1 MSLDS
6 ELPQS
11 LDVDPPAYSQPTLP
25 PPPVAEVEG
34 PGARPLWSAR
44 WGARV
49 VGGGIAV
56 VAALTV
62 GAYAV
67 LPHSGA
73 SAHAASASPAPLTTL
88 SAHLDQL
95 ARAFPEA
102 VAAGKPCS
110 ESNERIP
117 LVLLSTIEGLAGGS
131 SAPAAEAAL
140 FAGSLTEVT
149 GPTMTTQ
156 ARRVAIL
163 RTRDLTP
170 PVASHG
176 DPTPG
181 RYEGDLVVFDA
192 STSLPLCQ
200 TVIRTWSSY
209 PVVQPKISTRTL
221 NEDFVARVRGAV
233 AEAAVRLHVAL
244 DL

>member
-6 ELPQS
+6 ELPPS
-11 LDVDPPAYSQPTLP
+11 LDADPPAYSQPTLP

-34 PGARPLWSAR
+34 GGVRPLWSAR

-49 VGGGIAV
+49 VGGGLAV

-67 LPHSGA
+67 LPHGA
-73 SAHAASASPAPLTTL
+73 SAHAASASPPATTL
-88 SAHLDQL
+88 TAHLDQL

-102 VAAGKPCS
+102 VTADKPCG

-117 LVLLSTIEGLAGGS
+117 LVLLSTIEGVTGGTS
-131 SAPAAEAAL
+131 TPAAEAAL
-140 FAGSLTEVT
+140 FAGSLGDVT

-156 ARRVAIL
+156 SRRVAVL
-163 RTRDLTP
+163 RTRDLTSP
-170 PVASHG
+170 QASHG
-176 DPTPG
+176 DPTAG

-192 STSLPLCQ
+192 STSLPLCH

-209 PVVQPKISTRTL
+209 PVVQPKISARTL
-221 NEDFVARVRGAV
+221 QEDFVARVRSAV
-233 AEAAVRLHVAL
+233 ADGATRLHVAL